1 MEFSHWVEILTKAAI
16 VTKTHLVHLLSCSK
30 DVKTVINFIA
40 LVTEWNQDN
49 DMRRSLIR
57 QPGLTSR
64 VAIAALNKRL
74 TAASPAVETPGET
87 GKDVNERYS
96 NESFG
101 EEDSVEKERS
111 LTDNLT
117 NLLEL

>member
-1 MEFSHWVEILTKAAI
+1 MN
-16 VTKTHLVHLLSCSK
+16 CY

-74 TAASPAVETPGET
+74 TAASPAVETTNGET

>member
-1 MEFSHWVEILTKAAI
+1 MEILTKAAI